1 MEKHFEV
8 LERIHRELSR
18 VIRGKEEFLDLF
30 LTGFLAQ
37 GHLLI
42 EDLPGLG
49 KTTAAKALARLIGS
63 ENERPTLFR
72 RIQFTPDLL
81 PYDITGVDDFHPD
94 RRQFEFQPGPV
105 FAHIVLAD
113 EINRATPKV
122 QSAMLEVMAEQ
133 QVTIGNRTYEM
144 DPLFFVVATQNPV
157 EFEGT
162 YTLPLAQLDR
172 FLMRLAIGVP
182 EPAEEKGILADDPS
196 HRVLPELVPVAT
208 RQEVVGAQI
217 AAGQVYCRDRLME
230 TIIAMVNRVRR
241 DDRVIYGVSPRGS
254 LMLLAA
260 ARARAFIA
268 QRDYVTDEDVLT
280 VAGPVLVHRIVCRD
294 STTASA
300 VVEEAGRAALG
311 MLHS

>member
-1 MEKHFEV
+1 MERHFEV
-8 LERIHRELSR
+8 IAGIHRELSR
-18 VIRGKEEFLDLF
+18 VIRGKEQFLDLF
-30 LTGFLAQ
+30 LTSFLAQ

-63 ENERPTLFR
+63 GDDRPTRFR

-81 PYDITGVDDFHPD
+81 PYDITGVDVFHPD

-162 YTLPLAQLDR
+162 YNLPLAQLDR
-172 FLMRLAIGVP
+172 FLMRLTIGTP
-182 EPAEEKGILADDPS
+182 EAEEEKGILTDDPS
-196 HRVLPELVPVAT
+196 HRVLPELAAVAT
-208 RQEVVGAQI
+208 RQQVVAAQR
-217 AAGQVYCRDRLME
+217 AAGEIFCREPLVE
-230 TIIAMVNRVRR
+230 AIVALANRIRR
-241 DDRVIYGVSPRGS
+241 DERVVYGVSPRGS

-260 ARARAFIA
+260 ARARALIA
-268 QRDYVTDEDVLT
+268 QRDFVTDEDVLT
-280 VAGPVLVHRIVCRD
+280 VAVPVLAHRIVCRD
-294 STTASA
+294 QSMAAT

-311 MLHS
+311 VLYR

>member
-1 MEKHFEV
+1 MEHHFEV

-18 VIRGKEEFLDLF
+18 VIRGKEAFLDLF
-30 LTGFLAQ
+30 LTGFVAA

-49 KTTAAKALARLIGS
+49 KTTVAKALARLIGS
-63 ENERPTLFR
+63 DDERGTQFR

-81 PYDITGVDDFHPD
+81 PFDITGVDVFHPD
-94 RRQFEFQPGPV
+94 RKKFEFQPGPV

-172 FLMRLAIGVP
+172 FLMRLVIGVP
-182 EPAEEKGILADDPS
+182 DAEEEKGILTDDPS
-196 HRVLPELVPVAT
+196 HRVLPTLAPVAT
-208 RQEVVGAQI
+208 RQQVVAAQE
-217 AAGQVYCRDRLME
+217 AAGTVYCRERLLE
-230 TIIAMVNRVRR
+230 AMVSMVNQIRQ
-241 DDRVIYGVSPRGS
+241 DDRVTYGVSPRGT

-260 ARARAFIA
+260 ARAKALISKRE
-268 QRDYVTDEDVLT
+268 YVTDEDILA
-280 VAGPVLVHRIVCRD
+280 VAGPVLNHRIVCRD
-294 STTASA
+294 RATAA
-300 VVEEAGRAALG
+300 TVVEEAGRATLG
-311 MLHS
+311 MLHR